1 MYSNFISL
9 NSVIDRVYRNPMC
22 NDLAYESAV
31 VWAVD
36 VIKLIGSPAFLQGKI
51 VRLNIENNRCIKPS
65 DMVFVRQARRVQNST
80 TEGDMWYYDIYE
92 PIDTTEVDMV
102 TDIYV
107 APEQIISY
115 PPSTDQESYEAMY
128 EATDTF
134 HEFYNRSDM
143 TALTPNNTYK
153 FNGNYVYTSF
163 STGIMDIAYDGLLLD
178 DDGIPMIPNDVAVE
192 KAVENNIKREYFGI
206 MQDMGKDV
214 VRAYQRANEEYLWY
228 VGKAASHAAFASIDK
243 REAMS
248 NTYRRLI
255 DNENQHAQFFRNSG
269 HPERIRK
276 H

>member
-9 NSVIDRVYRNPMC
+9 NSVIDRVHRNPLC

-51 VRLNIENNRCIKPS
+51 VRLNIENNRCIKPC
-65 DMVFVRQARRVQNST
+65 DMVFVRQARRVQNAL
-80 TEGDMWYYDIYE
+80 TEGDTWTYDIYE
-92 PIDTTEVDMV
+92 PIDTTEVDME
-102 TDIYV
+102 TATYV

-115 PPSTDQESYEAMY
+115 PTGVDQESYEAMY

-143 TALTPNNTYK
+143 TDLTPENTYK

-163 STGIMDIAYDGLLLD
+163 SSGIMDIAYDGLLLD
-178 DDGIPMIPNDVAVE
+178 DDGVPMIPNDVAVE
-192 KAVENNIKREYFGI
+192 KAIENNIKREYFGI

-214 VRAYQRANEEYLWY
+214 VRAYQRANEEYLWA
-228 VGKAASHAAFASIDK
+228 VGQAQSHAAYASIDK
-243 REAMS
+243 RTAMS

-255 DNENQHAQFFRNSG
+255 GNDDQHAQFFRHAG

>member
-9 NSVIDRVYRNPMC
+9 NSVIDRVYRNPLC

-51 VRLNIENNRCIKPS
+51 VRLNIENNRCIKPC
-65 DMVFVRQARRVQNST
+65 DMVFVRQARRVQNAT
-80 TEGDMWYYDIYE
+80 TLGDMWTF
-92 PIDTTEVDMV
+92 DTSVPAETVDMG
-102 TDIYV
+102 TDTYV
-107 APEQIISY
+107 LPELIVAY
-115 PPSTDQESYEAMY
+115 PASTDQESYESMY

-163 STGIMDIAYDGLLLD
+163 STGIMDVAYDGLLLD
-178 DDGIPMIPNDVAVE
+178 EDGIPMIPNDVAVE
-192 KAVENNIKREYFGI
+192 KAIENNIKREYFGI

-214 VRAYQRANEEYLWY
+214 VRAYQRANEDYLWA
-228 VGKAASHAAFASIDK
+228 VGQAQSHAAFASIDK

-255 DNENQHAQFFRNSG
+255 GNDDQHAQFFRHSG

>member
-1 MYSNFISL
+1 MYSGFLSI
-9 NSVIDRVYRNPMC
+9 NSVIDRVYRNPMTQ
-22 NDLAYESAV
+22 DMPYESAI

-51 VRLNIENNRCIKPS
+51 VRLNIENNRCIKPC
-65 DMVFVRQARRVQNST
+65 DMVFVRQARRVQNAM
-80 TEGDMWYYDIYE
+80 TEGTMWTFETSTLTAEDS
-92 PIDTTEVDMV
+92 VDMD
-102 TDIYV
+102 TAEYV
-107 APEQIISY
+107 APDQIVTY
-115 PPSTDQESYEAMY
+115 PPDTTGEKYETMY

-134 HEFYNRSDM
+134 HEFYNRSDI
-143 TALTPNNTYK
+143 AHLTPQNTYK

-163 STGIMDIAYDGLLLD
+163 VSGIMDIAYDGLLLD
-178 DDGIPMIPNDVAVE
+178 EDGIPMVPNDVAVE
-192 KAVENNIKREYFGI
+192 KAIENNIKREWFGI

-214 VRAYQRANEEYLWY
+214 IRAYQRANEEYLWY
-228 VGKAASHAAFASIDK
+228 VGKAQAHAAFASIDK

-255 DNENQHAQFFRNSG
+255 GNDDQHGQFFRHSG